1 MLNQTVLEFPLL
13 LLPLVSF
20 AISFFTSMAGVSGA
34 FLLLPFQISILG
46 LTSPSVS
53 ATNFLYNV
61 IGCPGG
67 IWRYIREQRMLW
79 PLAWLISLT
88 SLPGILIGYYFR
100 VRFFPD
106 PSLFKLFVGCVLL
119 YLGGQLLYTALKKA
133 PAPNQKNH
141 HFAITDISLAPTYLT
156 YTFHEKTFHVPYGPL
171 GAYCLFIGIIGG
183 IYGIGG
189 GALIVPFCVSVL
201 GLPIY
206 TVAGATLFGT
216 FIASISGVLFYT
228 FVALGQGQT
237 FPPHWLVGGL
247 LGLGGLLGMNAGA
260 LVQKH
265 LPEKSIKILLALII
279 LAVAGRYVVNF
290 IIL

>member
-1 MLNQTVLEFPLL
+1 MLNQTVFDFPLL

-20 AISFFTSMAGVSGA
+20 VISFFTSMAGVSGA
-34 FLLLPFQISILG
+34 FLLLPFQVSILG
-46 LTSPSVS
+46 FTSPSVS
-53 ATNFLYNV
+53 ATNFLYNI

-67 IWRYIREQRMLW
+67 IWRYVREQRMLW

-100 VRFFPD
+100 VRFLPD

-119 YLGGQLLYTALKKA
+119 YLGGELLHTTLQKKA
-133 PAPNQKNH
+133 PTPT
-141 HFAITDISLAPTYLT
+141 FANADFTITNINLTATHLT
-156 YTFHEKTFHVPYGPL
+156 YTFHEKIFHVAYVPL
-171 GAYCLFIGIIGG
+171 GLYCLCIGIIGG

-189 GALIVPFCVSVL
+189 GALIVPFCVSIL

-228 FVALGQGQT
+228 FVSLGQGQT
-237 FPPHWLVGGL
+237 FPPHWLAGSL
-247 LGLGGLLGMNAGA
+247 LGLGGLLGMSTGA

-265 LPEKSIKILLALII
+265 MPETAIKLLLALII
-279 LAVAGRYVVNF
+279 LAVAGKYIANF
-290 IIL
+290 IL